1 MQKKRSVHFLPQY
14 RPENVLWL
22 CRLLELA
29 PEQIQER
36 SSLRFVKAVIAQ
48 REIKSP
54 EEIAEMEDAFEITY
68 VMHTY
73 AMKHARPGTVEQEIA
88 GAMEGIAL
96 SAGGELA
103 YPIIFSRHGETL
115 HNHYYGNML
124 QSGDIAVNDCGSAS
138 RGHYA
143 SDITRTVPVSGKF
156 TEKQKGIYQIVLDT
170 MESGSAMMKPR
181 MPFRDVHLHC
191 ARLVLAG
198 LQSLG
203 LVKGNLDEAVA
214 AGAQGLFFPHG
225 IGHMMGLDVHD
236 MENLGEEYVG
246 YGDEFERSSQFGLS
260 ALRLA
265 KTLQPG
271 FVATVEPGI
280 YFIPA
285 LIDIWK
291 AENKLADFIDY
302 AAVEAYRDFGGIR
315 VEENVLVTADGH
327 RILGRPIPK
336 TIADVEAMAG

>member
-1 MQKKRSVHFLPQY
+1 
-14 RPENVLWL
+14 
-22 CRLLELA
+22 
-29 PEQIQER
+29 
-36 SSLRFVKAVIAQ
+36 
-48 REIKSP
+48 
-54 EEIAEMEDAFEITY
+54 
-68 VMHTY
+68 
-73 AMKHARPGTVEQEIA
+73 MKHARPGTVEQEIA

-103 YPIIFSRHGETL
+103 YPIIFSHHGETL
-115 HNHYYGNML
+115 HNHYYGNIL
-124 QSGDIAVNDCGSAS
+124 QPGDIAVNDCGSAS
-138 RGHYA
+138 AGHYA

-170 MESGSAMMKPR
+170 MESGIAMMKPGV
-181 MPFRDVHLHC
+181 PFRDVHLHC

-246 YGDEFERSSQFGLS
+246 YGDEFKRSSQFGLS

-265 KTLQPG
+265 KRLQPG

-291 AENKLADFIDY
+291 AENKLAEFIDY
-302 AAVEAYRDFGGIR
+302 NALETYRDFGGIR